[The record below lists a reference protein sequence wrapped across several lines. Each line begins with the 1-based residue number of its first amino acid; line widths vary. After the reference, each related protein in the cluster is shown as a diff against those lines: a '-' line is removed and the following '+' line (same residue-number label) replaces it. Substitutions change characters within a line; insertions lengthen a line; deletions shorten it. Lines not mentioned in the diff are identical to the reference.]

1 MRPMS
6 DTTRRR
12 PTLGVQF
19 AGPVQCDVRAAGRLR
34 LRGALDA
41 RGSELVIVDIDLA
54 GELHELPLTLHDAA
68 LHRESDSS
76 DTWRLRAGERHWD
89 LSGSRVHVHHDLS
102 ARARTLI
109 TPRAVPLGK
118 RLFWTALLT
127 VLRFEAGR
135 RWVQR
140 RYSA

>member
-1 MRPMS
+1 MS
-6 DTTRRR
+6 DTTQHR
-12 PTLGVQF
+12 PILRVQF
-19 AGPVQCDVRAAGRLR
+19 AGPVHCDVRATGRLR
-34 LRGALDA
+34 LRGNLDA
-41 RGSELVIVDIDLA
+41 RGSELAIVDIDLA

-68 LHRESDSS
+68 LHRESESGNA
-76 DTWRLRAGERHWD
+76 WRLRAGERSWD
-89 LSGSRVHVHHDLS
+89 LSGSRVHVHYDLS
-102 ARARTLI
+102 AQARRLI

-118 RLFWTALLT
+118 RLFWSALLT

>member
-1 MRPMS
+1 MS
-6 DTTRRR
+6 DTTQRR
-12 PTLGVQF
+12 PTLRVQF
-19 AGPVQCDVRAAGRLR
+19 SGPVHCDVRAAGRLR

-41 RGSELVIVDIDLA
+41 RGGEPAIVDIELA

-68 LHRESDSS
+68 LHRDSESS
-76 DTWRLRAGERHWD
+76 DVWILHAGERSWD
-89 LSGSRVHVHHDLS
+89 LSGSRVHVHHDIS
-102 ARARTLI
+102 AHARTLI

-118 RLFWTALLT
+118 RLFWSALLT

>member
-6 DTTRRR
+6 DTTRR
-12 PTLGVQF
+12 PPILGVQF
-19 AGPVQCDVRAAGRLR
+19 AGPVHCDARAAGRLR
-34 LRGALDA
+34 LRGAQDA
-41 RGSELVIVDIDLA
+41 RGSDPVIVDIDLA

-68 LHRESDSS
+68 LQRDSESTDAWS
-76 DTWRLRAGERHWD
+76 LRAGERSWD
-89 LSGSRVHVHHDLS
+89 LSGSHVHVHHDLG
-102 ARARTLI
+102 ARTRVLI

-118 RLFWTALLT
+118 RAFWSALLL